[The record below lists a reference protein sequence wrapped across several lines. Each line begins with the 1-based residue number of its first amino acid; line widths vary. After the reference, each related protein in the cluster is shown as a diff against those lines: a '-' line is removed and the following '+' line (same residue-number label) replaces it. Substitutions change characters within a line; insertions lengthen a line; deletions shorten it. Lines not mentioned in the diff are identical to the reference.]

1 MQQEK
6 FVQQSLDLKP
16 VRTYAEMK
24 EAAARRSSEASASG
38 RDIGPIPPV
47 ADPERRESCSHDL
60 ARFLKT
66 YFPDIF
72 HLPWSEAFHLE
83 TIRAIQQAAFT
94 GGKFALAIP
103 RGCGKTA
110 ICRFSA
116 VWATLYGHR
125 KFVVVVGNEATAANE
140 LFNSIKIAFETNP
153 LLAEDFPEVCYPV
166 AALEGIANRC
176 AGQLCEGQNT
186 HIQWSSTLVFPQV
199 PGTAIGGNAITSASI
214 TGRIRGISLSTADGR
229 NIRPDFVIIDDPQTF
244 ESARSI
250 SQVSQRLAIIQG
262 DISGLAG
269 VGTKI
274 TAVMP
279 CTVICPND
287 VADQL
292 LDRHAHPEWHGR
304 RLGLIEGF
312 PVNLPLWQRYWE
324 IRSREMRQDS
334 PDHEESNRFYALNRK
349 QMDEGVK
356 SNWLDN
362 MTADEVSAVQHAMNL
377 YFTDKQTF
385 YSEYQN
391 EPESADLG
399 DGRQL
404 TENEIWARMD
414 GISEGFIPADT
425 AKLTMAVDVQAN
437 VLYYVVLATAQDFTS
452 RVVQY
457 GVYPPQIPDIFE
469 TRNASPAYGDLF
481 PGSPESSL
489 RAALEELVIPM
500 VNKTWTTEA
509 GVDLKIT
516 RCCIDAGWQTQT
528 VYDFVKDSR
537 NPALMPSRGLGIG
550 ATGRPISEMKRRPG
564 EIVSKYEWRISPAK
578 GQTRLRIMYYD
589 ANYWKSFVRKRI
601 QTSRGETGQIYI
613 CGVPKEGRSRLLAA
627 HLTSEYSREEVS
639 GSRRCDVW
647 KLIPNRENHWLDCLS
662 VSMIAASEQG
672 CALLLNPPT
681 ASGKEATP
689 YRPPQPSAPPAPKT
703 YNSVRKTYAT
713 AKRY

>member
-1 MQQEK
+1 MKEPLTQP
-6 FVQQSLDLKP
+6 SLALKP

-24 EAAARRSSEASASG
+24 EAAARRSAEASANG

-47 ADPERRESCSHDL
+47 ADPERRESCRHDL
-60 ARFLKT
+60 ALFLKT
-66 YFPDIF
+66 YFPETFDK
-72 HLPWSEAFHLE
+72 PWSEVFHLSP
-83 TIRAIQQAAFT
+83 IRAIQQAAFN

-199 PGTAIGGNAITSASI
+199 PGTLIGGNAITSASI

-244 ESARSI
+244 ESARSL
-250 SQVSQRLAIIQG
+250 SQVSQRLSIIQG
-262 DISGLAG
+262 DIAGLAG
-269 VGTKI
+269 VGVEI

-279 CTVICPND
+279 CTVIVPND

-292 LDRHAHPEWHGR
+292 LNRHDHPEWHGKR
-304 RLGLIEGF
+304 HGLIEGF
-312 PVNLPLWQRYWE
+312 PQNLPLWQRYWE
-324 IRSREMRQDS
+324 IRSREMRNDS
-334 PDHEESNRFYALNRK
+334 PDFEESNQFYVLNRSL
-349 QMDEGVK
+349 MDQGVK
-356 SNWLDN
+356 ANWLSN
-362 MTADEVSAVQHAMNL
+362 MTASEVSAIQHAMNL
-377 YFTDKQTF
+377 YFTNKQTF

-391 EPESADLG
+391 EPEAADMG
-399 DGRQL
+399 DGQQL
-404 TENEIWARMD
+404 TENDIYARMD
-414 GISEGFIPADT
+414 GMSACIPADT

-437 VLYYVVLATAQDFTS
+437 VLYYTVLATAPDFTS
-452 RVVQY
+452 RVVEY
-457 GVYPPQIPDIFE
+457 GVFPPQTPAVFE
-469 TRNASPAYGDLF
+469 TRNASPTYSTLF
-481 PGSPESSL
+481 PGSPEASL
-489 RAALEELVIPM
+489 RAALEALVLPM
-500 VNKTWTTEA
+500 LDKTWTTDT
-509 GVDLKIT
+509 GMDLKIT

-528 VYDFVKDSR
+528 VYDFVRDSR
-537 NPALMPSRGLGIG
+537 HPALMPSRGLGIG
-550 ATGRPISEMKRRPG
+550 ATSRPISETKRRPG
-564 EIVSKYEWRISPAK
+564 EILSKYEWRISPAK
-578 GQTRLRIMYYD
+578 GQNRLRIMYYD

-613 CGVPKEGRSRLLAA
+613 CGVPKEGRSRLFAA
-627 HLTSEYSREEVS
+627 HLTAEYSREELS

-662 VSMIAASEQG
+662 VAMIAASEQG
-672 CALLLNPPT
+672 CALLLNPAT

-689 YRPPQPSAPPAPKT
+689 YRPQERQIPQQPKT
-703 YNSVRKTYAT
+703 YTAAKKVYST